1 MSNSCVSPTYLFMF
15 MFNLLFQTPCYICV
29 CMCICD
35 LLHFI
40 LYLLCYKVNFLY
52 VVMNGVTG
60 SDT

>member
-35 LLHFI
+35 FI
-40 LYLLCYKVNFLY
+40 TFYLISLMLQSKFFVCDNEWGYWK
-52 VVMNGVTG
+52 
-60 SDT
+60 